1 MCQHP
6 GCGKSAPDENEL
18 FRHVQAAHPDASDA
32 DRDSLL
38 SIPNRSSFA
47 AFRTPS
53 PRKRLA
59 NGQPACSSSPVFSP
73 LPTMGSLSG
82 TGYIRKIMSPVGEQD
97 EAMAVEHQE
106 YGRVRVFTAE
116 SLEAF
121 AQLDNWTV
129 PLERLQLD
137 VRMSSIGERFLQEED
152 GVDSVQDVDLDWKAD
167 LSDEG
172 SEKLQVKIQCCGT
185 GSKKNSELR
194 IWFRTGSFL
203 FIRDLKKF
211 KKKFNIYNF

>member
-32 DRDSLL
+32 DRDSAL
-38 SIPNRSSFA
+38 STPNRSS
-47 AFRTPS
+47 FRTPS

-59 NGQPACSSSPVFSP
+59 DGQPACSSSPVFSP

-82 TGYIRKIMSPVGEQD
+82 TGYIRKIMSPVGEQ
-97 EAMAVEHQE
+97 EEVMAVEHQE

-121 AQLDNWTV
+121 AQLENWSV

-137 VRMSSIGERFLQEED
+137 LRMSSGGEGFLEED
-152 GVDSVQDVDLDWKAD
+152 GGVDSVQDVDLDWKAD

-185 GSKKNSELR
+185 GSINSELR

-203 FIRDLKKF
+203 FIKDFKKF
-211 KKKFNIYNF
+211 KKTV

>member
-18 FRHVQAAHPDASDA
+18 FRHVQAAHPNASDA

-38 SIPNRSSFA
+38 STPNRSSFA

-59 NGQPACSSSPVFSP
+59 DGQPACRSSPVFSP
-73 LPTMGSLSG
+73 LPAMGSLSG
-82 TGYIRKIMSPVGEQD
+82 NGYNRKIMSPVGEQE
-97 EAMAVEHQE
+97 EAMAVEHKE
-106 YGRVRVFTAE
+106 YGRVRVFTSE

-121 AQLDNWTV
+121 AQLENWTV

-137 VRMSSIGERFLQEED
+137 VHMSSGGERLLEEVD
-152 GVDSVQDVDLDWKAD
+152 GVDSVQDVDLDLNAD
-167 LSDEG
+167 WSDEG
-172 SEKLQVKIQCCGT
+172 SEKWQVKIQCCGS
-185 GSKKNSELR
+185 GSIIS
-194 IWFRTGSFL
+194 
-203 FIRDLKKF
+203 
-211 KKKFNIYNF
+211 

>member
-1 MCQHP
+1 MCQQP

-18 FRHVQAAHPDASDA
+18 FRHVQAAHPDASEA
-32 DRDSLL
+32 ERDSLL
-38 SIPNRSSFA
+38 STPNRSSFA

-53 PRKRLA
+53 SRKRLA
-59 NGQPACSSSPVFSP
+59 DGRPACSSSPVFSP

-82 TGYIRKIMSPVGEQD
+82 TPGYIRKISPVGEQE
-97 EAMAVEHQE
+97 EAMAVEHKE

-137 VRMSSIGERFLQEED
+137 LRMSSGCERFLQED
-152 GVDSVQDVDLDWKAD
+152 VGVDSVQDMDLDWKTD
-167 LSDEG
+167 SSNDS
-172 SEKLQVKIQCCGT
+172 SEKLQVKIQSY
-185 GSKKNSELR
+185 GSGSINSELR
-194 IWFRTGSFL
+194 IWFRIGSFL
-203 FIRDLKKF
+203 FIKDLKKF
-211 KKKFNIYNF
+211 KKKVHYL

>member
-1 MCQHP
+1 MCQQP

-38 SIPNRSSFA
+38 STPNRSS
-47 AFRTPS
+47 FRTPS

-59 NGQPACSSSPVFSP
+59 DGQPVCSISPVFSP
-73 LPTMGSLSG
+73 LPAMGSLSG
-82 TGYIRKIMSPVGEQD
+82 TGDIRKIMSPVGEQE
-97 EAMAVEHQE
+97 EAMAVEHKE

-121 AQLDNWTV
+121 AQLEYWTV

-137 VRMSSIGERFLQEED
+137 LRMSSGGEGFLEEVD
-152 GVDSVQDVDLDWKAD
+152 GVDSVQDMDLDWKAD
-167 LSDEG
+167 LSDDG
-172 SEKLQVKIQCCGT
+172 TEKLQVQIQCCGS
-185 GSKKNSELR
+185 GSIFS
-194 IWFRTGSFL
+194 
-203 FIRDLKKF
+203 
-211 KKKFNIYNF
+211 

>member
-1 MCQHP
+1 MCQQP

-32 DRDSLL
+32 DLHSVI
-38 SIPNRSSFA
+38 STPNRSSFA

-53 PRKRLA
+53 PRKRLSD
-59 NGQPACSSSPVFSP
+59 GQPACRSSPVFSP

-82 TGYIRKIMSPVGEQD
+82 TGYFRKIMSPVGEQ
-97 EAMAVEHQE
+97 EEEMAVEHKE

-121 AQLDNWTV
+121 AQLENWTV

-137 VRMSSIGERFLQEED
+137 LVMSSGGEQILQEDD
-152 GVDSVQDVDLDWKAD
+152 GVDSEQDVDPDWKAD
-167 LSDEG
+167 LSDDG
-172 SEKLQVKIQCCGT
+172 TEKLQVKIHCCGS
-185 GSKKNSELR
+185 GS
-194 IWFRTGSFL
+194 L
-203 FIRDLKKF
+203 FS
-211 KKKFNIYNF
+211 

>member
-1 MCQHP
+1 MCQQP

-32 DRDSLL
+32 DRDSTL
-38 SIPNRSSFA
+38 STPNRSSFA

-59 NGQPACSSSPVFSP
+59 DGQPSFSSSPVLSP

-97 EAMAVEHQE
+97 EAMAVEHKE

-121 AQLDNWTV
+121 AQLENWTV

-137 VRMSSIGERFLQEED
+137 VRMSSVGEGFLQEED
-152 GVDSVQDVDLDWKAD
+152 GGVDSDQDVDLDWKAD
-167 LSDEG
+167 LSDDG
-172 SEKLQVKIQCCGT
+172 SEKLQVKIQCCGS
-185 GSKKNSELR
+185 GSLIS
-194 IWFRTGSFL
+194 
-203 FIRDLKKF
+203 
-211 KKKFNIYNF
+211 

>member
-1 MCQHP
+1 MCQQP

-38 SIPNRSSFA
+38 STPNRASFA

-59 NGQPACSSSPVFSP
+59 DGQPACSSSPVFNP

-82 TGYIRKIMSPVGEQD
+82 TGYIRKMSPAGEQE

-121 AQLDNWTV
+121 AQLENWTV

-137 VRMSSIGERFLQEED
+137 LRMSSGGEAFLEEED
-152 GVDSVQDVDLDWKAD
+152 GVDSVQDVDLDLNAD
-167 LSDEG
+167 LSDEV

-185 GSKKNSELR
+185 GSVNSELR
-194 IWFRTGSFL
+194 IWFRTGSFP
-203 FIRDLKKF
+203 IHPKF
-211 KKKFNIYNF
+211 

>member
-32 DRDSLL
+32 ERDSIL
-38 SIPNRSSFA
+38 STPNRSSCA

-59 NGQPACSSSPVFSP
+59 NGQPAYSSSPVFSP
-73 LPTMGSLSG
+73 RPEIESLSG
-82 TGYIRKIMSPVGEQD
+82 TGYIRKIMSPVGEQE
-97 EAMAVEHQE
+97 EAMAVEHKE
-106 YGRVRVFTAE
+106 YGRVRVFAAE

-121 AQLDNWTV
+121 AQLANWTV

-137 VRMSSIGERFLQEED
+137 VRMSSGGERFLEEED
-152 GVDSVQDVDLDWKAD
+152 GVDSVQDVDLDLNAD

-172 SEKLQVKIQCCGT
+172 SEKLQVKIQCCGPR
-185 GSKKNSELR
+185 SEPLNSVLR
-194 IWFRTGSFL
+194 IRFR
-203 FIRDLKKF
+203 IRILP
-211 KKKFNIYNF
+211 IHQISEEI